1 MSIAAAKMRS
11 RADPETLLKTAPFAA
26 GPSDGGVEM
35 VEGEMLGVAADGSG
49 DSEGEEVGGAGGEF
63 PVAGE
68 AAGDTDD
75 GDGDNALLGGVATG
89 VWVGDKAGDEAGD

>member
-1 MSIAAAKMRS
+1 
-11 RADPETLLKTAPFAA
+11 
-26 GPSDGGVEM
+26 
-35 VEGEMLGVAADGSG
+35 MLGVAADGSG

-89 VWVGDKAGDEAGD
+89 VWVGDKAGDEAGDWAMVELNNNAATIIRT